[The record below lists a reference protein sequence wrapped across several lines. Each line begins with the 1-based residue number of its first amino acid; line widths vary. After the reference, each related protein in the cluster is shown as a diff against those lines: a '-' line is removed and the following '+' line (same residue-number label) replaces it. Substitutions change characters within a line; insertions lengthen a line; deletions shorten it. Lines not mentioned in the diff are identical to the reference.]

1 MLLLS
6 QHRCYVYLRF
16 SVGVNKLKEQEGGV
30 DIGERGRD
38 LEELGV
44 SC

>member
-6 QHRCYVYLRF
+6 QHRCYVYLCF
-16 SVGVNKLKEQEGGV
+16 SVEVNKLKKQEGGV

-38 LEELGV
+38 LGDLGV